1 MTAARSEVAT
11 RPQRCSH
18 KEIGVACRVIYKVYG
33 VVCGLWRVSHPT
45 AMGAHNGGLR
55 TAIYTTRLHH
65 TRARARYLSRLT
77 TPKALWLSG
86 GDDARTSAAHS
97 DSHCG
102 PARCRVG
109 ATHPVPRSAPTQ
121 ERSALSAASTALR
134 MPRMARPPSSDISYI
149 RFTHYTELSANRI
162 GIHTPRVSRAR
173 EPRCT
178 TLSRAPAAS
187 RVRAQC
193 TFAHARC
200 SGGRH
205 PARPPCA
212 AWTRTPPTLPLS
224 FACGCAHTVGGRL
237 LI

>member
-1 MTAARSEVAT
+1 MADCVQLYTLHAR
-11 RPQRCSH
+11 
-18 KEIGVACRVIYKVYG
+18 
-33 VVCGLWRVSHPT
+33 
-45 AMGAHNGGLR
+45 
-55 TAIYTTRLHH
+55 HH

-86 GDDARTSAAHS
+86 GDDARTSAAH
-97 DSHCG
+97 SHCG

-134 MPRMARPPSSDISYI
+134 MPRMGRPPSSDISYI

-178 TLSRAPAAS
+178 LPCAS
-187 RVRAQC
+187 RVARARTVHLCAC
-193 TFAHARC
+193 TMFRRPPPRSPAVRGMDAHA
-200 SGGRH
+200 SH
-205 PARPPCA
+205 
-212 AWTRTPPTLPLS
+212 
-224 FACGCAHTVGGRL
+224 FATFFRLRCAHTVGAWRRRL
-237 LI
+237 LYCPKNLKQPWSNPG

>member
-1 MTAARSEVAT
+1 MGLCVDCGESRTP
-11 RPQRCSH
+11 PQ
-18 KEIGVACRVIYKVYG
+18 Y
-33 VVCGLWRVSHPT
+33 
-45 AMGAHNGGLR
+45 MGTQWGGLSHR
-55 TAIYTTRLHH
+55 GDCVQLYTTRLHH

-178 TLSRAPAAS
+178 LPCAS
-187 RVRAQC
+187 RVARARTVHLCAC
-193 TFAHARC
+193 TMFRRPPPRSPAVRGMDAHA
-200 SGGRH
+200 SH
-205 PARPPCA
+205 
-212 AWTRTPPTLPLS
+212 
-224 FACGCAHTVGGRL
+224 FATFFRLRCAHCWRPCL
-237 LI
+237 LYCPKNLKQPWSNPG

>member
-1 MTAARSEVAT
+1 
-11 RPQRCSH
+11 
-18 KEIGVACRVIYKVYG
+18 
-33 VVCGLWRVSHPT
+33 
-45 AMGAHNGGLR
+45 MGAHNGGLR

-178 TLSRAPAAS
+178 LPCAS
-187 RVRAQC
+187 RVARARTVHLCAC
-193 TFAHARC
+193 TMFRRPPPRSPAVRGMDAHASHFATFFRLRLRTHC
-200 SGGRH
+200 WRPFAYLILRPKNLKH
-205 PARPPCA
+205 ARQVAP
-212 AWTRTPPTLPLS
+212 
-224 FACGCAHTVGGRL
+224 V
-237 LI
+237 